1 MNKGD
6 EVKFKGDKVD
16 ISFRVDSDLSKDD
29 KEQLVFDIMD
39 EINDRM
45 MYTTEVKINDITVY
59 DIKDIMG

>member
-16 ISFRVDSDLSKDD
+16 ISFRVDSDLSKDY

-59 DIKDIMG
+59 DIKNIMG

>member
-45 MYTTEVKINDITVY
+45 MYTTEVKN
-59 DIKDIMG
+59 K